1 MNFRRSIGVL
11 TLAGLLVLPALSP
24 MRNAQAQGARPWGQQ
39 AEENFYIGP
48 GMGPRL
54 MTEQEWQEHR
64 KKMQSMSPEERQK
77 YREEWHKKMVERARE
92 RGITM
97 PETPGPKGP
106 GKGMGPGGGQP
117 GGGGPY

>member
-24 MRNAQAQGARPWGQQ
+24 MRDAQAQGARPWGQQ
-39 AEENFYIGP
+39 AEENFYLGP

-92 RGITM
+92 RGIAM
-97 PETPGPKGP
+97 PEMPGPYGP
-106 GKGMGPGGGQP
+106 GKGPGGGQP
-117 GGGGPY
+117 DGGRPY

>member
-1 MNFRRSIGVL
+1 MDFKRSIGVI
-11 TLAGLLVLPALSP
+11 TLAGLLILPALSP
-24 MRNAQAQGARPWGQQ
+24 MRDARAQGARQWGQQ
-39 AEENFYIGP
+39 AEENFRLGP

-54 MTEQEWQEHR
+54 MTEQEWQDHW

-97 PETPGPKGP
+97 PEMPGPHGP
-106 GKGMGPGGGQP
+106 GGPGRGTGPGGGR
-117 GGGGPY
+117 PY

>member
-1 MNFRRSIGVL
+1 MDFKRSIGGL
-11 TLAGLLVLPALSP
+11 TLAGFLLLPVLSP
-24 MRNAQAQGARPWGQQ
+24 MRDAQAQGARQWGQQ
-39 AEENFYIGP
+39 AEENFRLGP

-54 MTEQEWQEHR
+54 MTEQEWQEHW

-97 PETPGPKGP
+97 PETPGPQGP
-106 GKGMGPGGGQP
+106 GKGPGGGQP
-117 GGGGPY
+117 GGGRPY

>member
-1 MNFRRSIGVL
+1 M
-11 TLAGLLVLPALSP
+11 LAGLLLIPALSP
-24 MRNAQAQGARPWGQQ
+24 VTDAQAQKGPPWGQQ
-39 AEENFYIGP
+39 AEESFRLGP

-64 KKMQSMSPEERQK
+64 QKMQSMTPEERQK

-106 GKGMGPGGGQP
+106 GKGPGAGQP
-117 GGGGPY
+117 GGGRPY